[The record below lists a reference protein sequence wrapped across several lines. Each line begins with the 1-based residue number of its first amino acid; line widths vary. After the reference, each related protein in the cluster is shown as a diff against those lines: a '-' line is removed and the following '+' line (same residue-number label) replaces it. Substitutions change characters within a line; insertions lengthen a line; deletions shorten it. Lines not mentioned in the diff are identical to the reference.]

1 MRKHHNSAHR
11 ELFLSALA
19 GSVADP
25 FTWPA
30 VLSYMTLH
38 TCKKKT
44 GMELV

>member
-1 MRKHHNSAHR
+1 MRKHDNNAHR

-30 VLSYMTLH
+30 TSSYLTLH
-38 TCKKKT
+38 KCKKKT